1 MNRSKKSPIAL
12 AVLFVAA
19 LSMPALFAVDLAAPA
34 VAPKAPA
41 APAVAPRL
49 QRPAPRLPIQPAQP
63 VAAADPVAQH
73 PDWKL
78 VDEAVNKGLPK
89 TAIERLEPIIA
100 RTMKEKRY
108 AEAIRAIGKKIA
120 LEGNI
125 QGNKPEEKITRLQ
138 AEIAKAPKE
147 MVPVMDAILAN
158 WYWHFFQQNRWRFMQ
173 RTQSG
178 QANGKDLLTWDLQRI
193 FTEIDAQFT
202 KALSAADVLKKTPV
216 ADYNDLIQ
224 KATAPDSYRPTM
236 YDFLAHN
243 ALAFY
248 MSPEQAGTKASDAFE
263 LAATGPI
270 LDDTA
275 AFLAWKPATTDT
287 TSRTL
292 QAVRLYQDLIRFH
305 KDDAKPDALAD
316 ADLWRLDMGQNLAVG
331 ETKNARYKAA
341 MKRFVDRWADHPL
354 STRALH
360 KWASV
365 LHGEGEWAEAH
376 ALAKRGAEV
385 FPDSD
390 GGIHCFNLKQQIEQ
404 KNSQVSVE
412 RVWNDPQPQVHVR
425 YRNLTEIH
433 FRIVAENY
441 DELIKRHPWQPE
453 ALNDNERKALLGKEI
468 IKEWSIQLT
477 PTDDYQE
484 RLQKVEVPKG
494 VKPGFYFLISSH
506 DKNFGGANNMV
517 YFTDFWASDLAFVIR
532 THQGDG
538 VVSGFLLNAI
548 TGEPIAN
555 GDIRAWQRVGQ
566 NRVEVPAQKTD
577 ANGQFKFA
585 ANNTGYLLLA
595 SANGQRLSTSRE
607 HYNGMH
613 GFNQNSYQH
622 TVFFTDRSL
631 YRPGQTIEYKGIC
644 INVDPN
650 NDNYTTVPNAFLT
663 VVFNDPNGK
672 EVTRQNQRAN
682 EYGSFSGK
690 FTAPRDRLMG
700 RMSMHVINGPNG
712 SAAVSVE
719 EYKRPKF
726 QVELEAPKTAAKLGA
741 AVKLTGKATGYTGAA
756 INDAQ
761 VKWRVVRQV
770 RYPMWWGWYYW
781 WRPAAPNNSQEIA
794 HGTAVTKVDGGFD
807 IEFTAMPDLTV
818 PEKDE
823 PTFHYQIHAD
833 VTDTTGE
840 TRSNDRNINV
850 GYTALAATLSAG
862 DWQTSDQAVVVSINT
877 ASLDGIG
884 QAAEGSLKIH
894 RLKEPATVQRASLV
908 DRHHYPMPVGKRAL
922 TFQPEPDASQPNS
935 WELGAAAATHGF
947 TTDKDGKASF
957 SAKLPVGAYRAVLET
972 QDRFGKKVTAQLPFM
987 VVDPKAPKLAIKIP
1001 NLLASPKWSVEPGE
1015 DFTAYWGSGYGS
1027 ARAFV
1032 EVEHRHKVLQSYW
1045 TEQGLTQLAIKQ
1057 AVNEAMRGG
1066 FTLHITMV
1074 RENRAYLSSHRV
1086 NVPWS
1091 NKELSV
1097 KWEHFVNKL
1106 QPSQKETWTAVV
1118 TGPNAKKAVA
1128 EMVATLYD
1136 ESLDQYLRHQWQ
1148 TAFGVFRQ
1156 DYARLGQSF
1165 ENMNKGLQ
1173 YLQGQWPQLYKGSNF
1188 AYRQFPNEIAAN
1200 LWGYEYFDYNRK
1212 ARFGGGGGMGGPPM
1226 AMMARAATAP
1236 GGFAEQQSA
1245 MQADG
1250 ALMEAA
1256 AKSDRR
1262 ANFAGED
1269 KQANGQGGRDEGA
1282 AGAANKGPDL
1292 GQVTA
1297 RKNLNEQAFFLPHLL
1312 SDKDGVVKMEFTM
1325 PEALTKWKFMA
1336 FAHDNALRSGYLT
1349 DSAVTAK
1356 DLMVQPNAPRFL
1368 REGDKLEFT
1377 VKVSNLTDKVQKGQV
1392 RLTLNDAVGD
1402 TSVDA
1407 LLGNV
1412 AKDLAFDV
1420 PAKQSRT
1427 YSWRLNVPDNI
1438 GYLSYKAVGA
1448 TDKMSDG
1455 EAGFLPVLSRRI
1467 FVTESLPLPI
1477 RGARTKKF
1485 DFAKLAGSGKSDT
1498 IKHERFTVQMVSNP
1512 TWYAVMALPYLMETP
1527 FESTE
1532 ATFNRLYAN
1541 SLARHIAK
1549 SDARIRGVFDQW
1561 RDTPALDSPLEKNQD
1576 LKAVMLEETPWL
1588 RQAKNESQARRN
1600 VGILFDDGRLTREV
1614 DAMLRKLRE
1623 LQRPDGAWSWF
1634 PGGPPNDYMTLYIAT
1649 GFGRLRNLGVDVDIS
1664 MALNAL
1670 NRMDGWVDEQYRWIL
1685 RHGDKTKNNLSH
1697 TIAFYLYGR
1706 SFFIKERPIAAQHKE
1721 AFDYYVEQGKKHW
1734 LSLANRQSQ
1743 AHLAIGLHR
1752 VGDAVT
1758 PKGIVAS
1765 LKERSVT
1772 NEEMG
1777 TFWRDTEYSWWWYR
1791 APIESQAVMIEAFHE
1806 IAKDFNMVEDCKV
1819 WLLKQKQTQD
1829 WKTTKATA
1837 DACYALLLQGANW
1850 LASDALVEVSLG
1862 EQNPTKIV
1870 PKKVEAGTGFYEQR
1884 YLGTDVKPDFG
1895 KITVT
1900 KHDEGVS
1907 WGSVHWQ
1914 YMEDISKVTAHTD
1927 TPLKLEKQLFT
1938 RVNTAKGPQL
1948 VPVAG
1953 NVTVGSEMIVRI
1965 VLRTDRD
1972 MEYVH
1977 MKDQRGSGTEPVN
1990 VLSRYK
1996 YQDGIGYYE
2005 STRDTASHFFVDY
2018 LPKGTYVFEYA
2029 VRVQHKGQYQT
2040 GMASIQCLYAPEFNS
2055 HSQSHMLSVN

>member
-1 MNRSKKSPIAL
+1 MKSLFTSLIPIL
-12 AVLFVAA
+12 VAA
-19 LSMPALFAVDLAAPA
+19 FALQPVRAAEP
-34 VAPKAPA
+34 APA
-41 APAVAPRL
+41 APAALTPE
-49 QRPAPRLPIQPAQP
+49 AQ
-63 VAAADPVAQH
+63 
-73 PDWKL
+73 WKQ
-78 VDEAVNKGLPK
+78 VDEAINNGLPK
-89 TAIERLEPIIA
+89 TAIERLEPIITRA
-100 RTMKEKRY
+100 LKDKRH
-108 AEAIRAIGKKIA
+108 AEAIKAIGKKIA

-147 MVPVMDAILAN
+147 MVPVMDTILAN
-158 WYWHFFQQNRWRFMQ
+158 WYWHYFQQNRWRFMQ
-173 RTQSG
+173 RTQG
-178 QANGKDLLTWDLQRI
+178 GEAAGKDITTWDLARI

-202 KALSAADVLKKTPV
+202 KALSAADVLKKIPV
-216 ADYNDLIQ
+216 GEYDDLIL

-248 MSPEQAGTKASDAFE
+248 MSPEQAGAKVQDAFE
-263 LAATGPI
+263 LTAAGPI

-275 AFLAWKPATTDT
+275 AFTAWKPTTTDT

-292 QAVRLYQDLIRFH
+292 KAVQLYQDLLKFH
-305 KDDAKPDALAD
+305 KNDAKGDALAD

-331 ETKNARYKAA
+331 EDKNTRYKAA
-341 MKRFVDRWADHPL
+341 LKRFVDRWADHAI
-354 STRALH
+354 SARALYE
-360 KWASV
+360 WAQV
-365 LHGEGEWAEAH
+365 LHGEGDFVEAH
-376 ALAKRGAEV
+376 KLAKRGAEV
-385 FPDSD
+385 FPDSQ
-390 GGIHCFNLKQQIEQ
+390 GGAHCFNLKQQIEQ
-404 KNSQVSVE
+404 KSSQVSVE
-412 RVWNDPQPQVHVR
+412 RVWNDPQPQVITR
-425 YRNLTEIH
+425 YRNLDQIH
-433 FRIVAENY
+433 FRIVAESY
-441 DELIKRHPWQPE
+441 DDLIKRHHWQPE
-453 ALNDNERKALLGKEI
+453 ALTDAERKALLGKEI
-468 IKEWSIQLT
+468 IKEWSVKLT
-477 PTDDYQE
+477 PTDDFQE
-484 RLQKVEVPKG
+484 RLQKIEVPKG
-494 VKPGFYFLISSH
+494 MKPGFYFLIASH
-506 DKNFGGANNMV
+506 DKNFGAGNNMV
-517 YFTDFWASDLAFVIR
+517 YFTDFWVSDLSFVIR

-538 VVSGFLLNAI
+538 QVEGFLLNAI
-548 TGEPIAN
+548 TGEPIPNAE
-555 GDIRAWQRVGQ
+555 IRAWHRVGQ
-566 NRVEVPAQKTD
+566 NRVEVAAQKTD
-577 ANGQFKFA
+577 ANGLFKFA
-585 ANNTGYLLLA
+585 ANNSGYLLLA

-607 HYNGMH
+607 HYNGLH
-613 GFNQNSYQH
+613 GFQQNGYQH
-622 TVFFTDRSL
+622 SIFFTDRSL

-644 INVDPN
+644 INVDQN
-650 NDNYTTVPNAFLT
+650 NDNYVTVPNAFLT

-672 EVTRQNQRAN
+672 EVSRQNHKAN

-690 FTAPRDRLMG
+690 FTAPRDRVMG

-712 SAAVSVE
+712 STAVNVE

-726 QVELEAPKTAAKLGA
+726 QVTMDAPKDAAKLLA
-741 AVKLTGKATGYTGAA
+741 AVKLQGKATGYTGAA

-794 HGTAVTKVDGGFD
+794 HGTAVTKADGTFD
-807 IEFTAMPDLTV
+807 VEFTAKPDLTV
-818 PEKDE
+818 SEKDE
-823 PTFHYQIHAD
+823 PTFHYQIFAD

-840 TRSNDRNINV
+840 TRSSDRSINV
-850 GYTALAATLSAG
+850 GYTALAATLAAG
-862 DWQTSDQAVVVSINT
+862 DWQSSDKAVVVDIST
-877 ASLDGIG
+877 TSLDGIG
-884 QAAEGSLKIH
+884 QTAEGSLKIY
-894 RLKEPATVQRASLV
+894 RLKEPAKVERASLG
-908 DRHHYPMPVGKRAL
+908 DRHHYPMPMGKNAAN
-922 TFQPEPDASQPNS
+922 FKPEPDASQPNS
-935 WELGAAAATHGF
+935 WELGPVAATHGF

-957 SAKLPVGAYRAVLET
+957 SAKLPVGVYRAMLET
-972 QDRFGKKVTAQLPFM
+972 QDRFGKKVTAQLP
-987 VVDPKAPKLAIKIP
+987 VQVIDPKAAKLAIKIP
-1001 NLLASPKWSVEPGE
+1001 NLVAAPKWSVEPGE
-1015 DFTAYWGSGYGS
+1015 EFMALWGSGYGT

-1032 EVEHRHKVLQSYW
+1032 EVEHRHKILQSYW
-1045 TEQGLTQLAIKQ
+1045 TEQGLTQFSIKQ

-1074 RENRAYLSSHRV
+1074 RENRAYLSSHHV
-1086 NVPWS
+1086 NVPWT
-1091 NKELSV
+1091 NKNLSV
-1097 KWEHFVNKL
+1097 KWERFVNKL
-1106 QPSQKETWTAVV
+1106 EPSQKETWTAVI
-1118 TGPNAKKAVA
+1118 TGPDAKKAVA

-1136 ESLDQYLRHQWQ
+1136 ESLDQFLPHRWQ
-1148 TAFGVFRQ
+1148 SAFNVFRQ

-1173 YLQGQWPQLYKGSNF
+1173 YLQGQWPQQNKGSNF
-1188 AYRQFPNEIAAN
+1188 HYRSFPHEIAAN
-1200 LWGYEYFDYNRK
+1200 LWGYEYFGHNRK
-1212 ARFGGGGGMGGPPM
+1212 AGFGGGMGGPGGPPM
-1226 AMMARAATAP
+1226 AMRAMAAAAP
-1236 GGFAEQQSA
+1236 EGMAERQQNA

-1250 ALMEAA
+1250 VREQSA

-1262 ANFAGED
+1262 AAGED
-1269 KQANGQGGRDEGA
+1269 KRARDGLQQGDQGGA
-1282 AGAANKGPDL
+1282 ADNKPPDL

-1297 RKNLNEQAFFLPHLL
+1297 RKNLSELAFFLPHLIA
-1312 SDKDGVVKMEFTM
+1312 DKDGTVKMEFTM

-1336 FAHDNALRSGYLT
+1336 FAHDNALRSGFLT

-1356 DLMVQPNAPRFL
+1356 DLMVQPNPPRFL

-1377 VKVSNLTDKVQKGQV
+1377 VKVTNLTDKAQQGQV
-1392 RLTLNDAVGD
+1392 RLSMNDAVGD

-1412 AKDLAFDV
+1412 AKDQPFDV

-1427 YSWRLNVPDNI
+1427 YSWKLSVPDSI

-1448 TDKMSDG
+1448 TQKMSDG
-1455 EAGFLPVLSRRI
+1455 ETGFLPVLSRRI

-1477 RGARTKKF
+1477 RGAQTKKF

-1527 FESTE
+1527 HESTE

-1549 SDARIRGVFDQW
+1549 SDPRIRGVFDQW

-1576 LKAVMLEETPWL
+1576 LKSVMLEETPWL
-1588 RQAKNESQARRN
+1588 RQAKNESQSRRN
-1600 VGILFDDGRLTREV
+1600 VGLLFDDGRLTRES

-1634 PGGPPNDYMTLYIAT
+1634 PGGPANDYMTLYIAT
-1649 GFGRLRNLGVDVDIS
+1649 GFGRLRHLGVDLDVS

-1685 RHGDKTKNNLSH
+1685 RHGNKDKNNLSH
-1697 TIAFYLYGR
+1697 TIAYYLYGR
-1706 SFFIKERPIAAQHKE
+1706 SFFSKERPVAAQHKE
-1721 AFDYYVEQGKKHW
+1721 AFDYYVAQAKKNW

-1743 AHLAIGLHR
+1743 AHISVALHR
-1752 VGDAVT
+1752 LGDAVT
-1758 PKGIVAS
+1758 PKEIIAS
-1765 LKERSVT
+1765 LKERSVS

-1777 TFWRDTEYSWWWYR
+1777 TFWRDTEYSYWWYR
-1791 APIESQAVMIEAFHE
+1791 APIESQAMMIEAFHE
-1806 IAKDFNMVEDCKV
+1806 VAKDFNAVEDCKV

-1837 DACYALLLQGANW
+1837 DACYALLLQGSNW
-1850 LASDALVEVSLG
+1850 LASEALVEVSVG
-1862 EQNPTKIV
+1862 DHKIK
-1870 PKKVEAGTGFYEQR
+1870 PEKVEAGTGFYEHR
-1884 YLGTDVKPDFG
+1884 FLSNDVKPEFG

-1914 YMEDISKVTAHTD
+1914 YMEDISKVTPHTD
-1927 TPLKLEKQLFT
+1927 TPLKLEKKLFAK
-1938 RVNTAKGPQL
+1938 VNTGKGPQL
-1948 VPVAG
+1948 MPVTG
-1953 NVTVGSEMIVRI
+1953 NLPVGSEVVVRI

-1977 MKDQRGSGTEPVN
+1977 MKDHRGSGTEPVN

-1996 YQDGIGYYE
+1996 YQDGLGYYE
-2005 STRDTASHFFVDY
+2005 STRDTASHFFIDY
-2018 LPKGTYVFEYA
+2018 LPKGTYVFEHT

-2040 GMASIQCLYAPEFNS
+2040 GMASIQCMYAPEFNS
-2055 HSQSHMLSVN
+2055 HSESHMLNVK